1 MAHEPTVTDNLDLL
15 LPILPPRAQ
24 DKLRGHPQLHD
35 LVEVVIDLGRPLEAR
50 FTDHYELLGEEP
62 AGGDDIGYVVSRIGQ
77 FDRDNRAGIERT
89 LHRISAIRNRL
100 GDVVGLTCR
109 VGRAV
114 FGTIDIIHDVIET
127 GANILLLGKPG
138 VGKTTKL
145 REMARVLAENFGK
158 RVIVVDT
165 NNEIAGDGDI
175 PHPAIGR
182 ARRMQVPNTEEQH
195 DVMIE
200 AVENHMPEV
209 IVIDEI
215 GTGED
220 AFAARTIA
228 ERGVQLIGTA
238 HGNNL
243 DNLMSNPTLADLVGG
258 IQAVTLGDDEA
269 RKRGTQKTVLERK
282 APPTFDTIIELRD
295 INVLAIHHDV
305 GETVDALLLGRLVQ
319 SEVRQRRDDGRY
331 DVVQQELV
339 ETDQEPT
346 EADEFERLQ
355 REISGRRP
363 ERRVSRLYIRGVTR
377 RKVEKALE
385 ELRVPATIVKDP
397 GAADAVL
404 ALQANAKGL
413 REQGAPGVPL
423 EIARS
428 NTYSQIFEALRK
440 LFTTAESA
448 REEFALREAEEGMQQ
463 VLDANV
469 SVELMPQ
476 NSYLRRLQHE
486 LVARHNLRS
495 TSVGKEPRRRV
506 MIMPA

>member
-1 MAHEPTVTDNLDLL
+1 MDNKPVITDNLDLL
-15 LPILPPRAQ
+15 LPMLPPRAQ
-24 DKLRGHPQLHD
+24 EALHGHPKLTD
-35 LVEVVIDLGRPLEAR
+35 LVEIVIDLGRPLEAR
-50 FTDHYELLGEEP
+50 FSDHYEIIGDQP
-62 AGGDDIGYVVSRIGQ
+62 VHCDDIEYVTSRIGQ
-77 FDRDNRAGIERT
+77 FDRDNRAGIEAT
-89 LHRISAIRNRL
+89 LHRISAMRNRL
-100 GDVVGLTCR
+100 GAIVGLTCR

-114 FGTIDIIHDVIET
+114 YGTIDIIHDVIET
-127 GANILLLGKPG
+127 GVNILLLGRPG

-145 REMARVLAENFGK
+145 REMARVLAEDFDK
-158 RVIVVDT
+158 RVIIVDT

-182 ARRMQVPNTEEQH
+182 ARRMQVPNTEQQH

-215 GTGED
+215 GTAED

-258 IQAVTLGDDEA
+258 IQTVTLGDEEA

-282 APPTFDTIIELRD
+282 APPTFDTVIEIRD
-295 INVLAIHHDV
+295 IDILAIHHNIA
-305 GETVDALLLGRLVQ
+305 ETVDALLLGRMVQ
-319 SEVRQRRDDGRY
+319 SEVRQRTGDGGFT
-331 DVVQQELV
+331 VIQQEIV
-339 ETDQEPT
+339 GTEQEPI
-346 EADEFERLQ
+346 EEDEFERLQ
-355 REISGRRP
+355 RELSIRRP
-363 ERRVSRLYIRGVTR
+363 QKRASRLYIKGVTK

-397 GAADAVL
+397 AGADAIL
-404 ALQANAKGL
+404 ALQVNAKGL
-413 REQGAPGVPL
+413 REQSAPGVPI

-428 NTYSQIFEALRK
+428 NTYSQIFEGLRK

-448 REEFALREAEEGMQQ
+448 REDFALREAEEGMQH

-469 SVELMPQ
+469 PVELMPQ
-476 NSYLRRLQHE
+476 NSYIRRLQHE
-486 LVARHNLRS
+486 LVAKHNLHS
-495 TSVGKEPRRRV
+495 ASVGKEPRRRV